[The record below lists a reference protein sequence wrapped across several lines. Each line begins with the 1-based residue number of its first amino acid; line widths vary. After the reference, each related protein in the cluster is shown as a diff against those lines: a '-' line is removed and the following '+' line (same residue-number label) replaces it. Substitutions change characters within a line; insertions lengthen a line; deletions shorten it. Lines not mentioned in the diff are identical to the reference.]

1 MMEDTVVYGTRDM
14 LFNFERVERVTEEQG
29 LRNKLALF
37 LYIRKTEKNICEGIL
52 RKRWLNV

>member
-14 LFNFERVERVTEEQG
+14 LLNFERVTEEQG

-52 RKRWLNV
+52 RKKWLNV